1 MPITHEFEFLRPSSL
16 GDALSLLADR
26 SGIKPL
32 AGGTDLIV
40 RLKNGQDTPSAVMDL
55 KQLPELG
62 GLAVKDG
69 VLTIG
74 AGVTFAELIESPL
87 IRKHY
92 PLLAEAAQTVASGG
106 VRNRATL
113 AGNIVSAVPSCDSA
127 TCLLV
132 CDASVM
138 AVSARGERAIPI
150 TEWFSGPRSTA
161 LQPDEL
167 VKCVRITLPEKK
179 TGGCYVKLARY
190 NGEDLAQAG
199 VSVLVD
205 SAKNY
210 RVALS
215 AVCPAPKRLRKTE
228 IFLKGKR
235 PTDKTLSEAV
245 KLVALE
251 VCAITDIRATVE
263 YRAHMTGIMFKRCA
277 AAAFARLEGKGPRYG
292 EKLV

>member
-1 MPITHEFEFLRPSSL
+1 MPITHEFEFISPSTLTQAL
-16 GDALSLLADR
+16 GQL
-26 SGIKPL
+26 GPGVKPL

-40 RLKNGQDTPSAVMDL
+40 RLKNGQDTPAAVMNL
-55 KQLPELG
+55 KRIAGLG
-62 GLAVKDG
+62 GIAVKNN

-74 AGVTFAELIESPL
+74 AGATFTEIIESPL
-87 IRKHY
+87 IKKHC
-92 PLLAEAAQTVASGG
+92 PLLAEAAQTVASTG
-106 VRNRATL
+106 VRNRATM

-132 CDASVM
+132 YDAHVTV
-138 AVSARGERAIPI
+138 AARESERVIPI
-150 TEWFSGPRSTA
+150 TEWFLGPRKTA
-161 LQPDEL
+161 LAENEL
-167 VKCVRITLPEKK
+167 VTGIAINLSEKK

-190 NGEDLAQAG
+190 SGEDLAQAG

-215 AVCPAPKRLRKTE
+215 AVCPAPKRLTKVET
-228 IFLKGKR
+228 FLKGKR
-235 PTDKTLSEAV
+235 PTEKTLTEAAE
-245 KLVALE
+245 LVGFE
-251 VCAITDIRATVE
+251 ICAITDIRATVE
-263 YRAHMTGIMFKRCA
+263 YRAHMTKVMFRRCA